1 MQSLAR
7 ASFAPRSLAPARAA
21 RRTVS
26 VRASGR
32 RATHGC
38 DHASVNPTAGAT
50 PAGPIPPLPCHLTSA
65 LPAAAGAI
73 NPDIKKDV
81 EKVVDSV
88 VVPADLG
95 GKPQVLRCGRQGRE
109 LGQLSIRSS

>member
-26 VRASGR
+26 VRASG
-32 RATHGC
+32 
-38 DHASVNPTAGAT
+38 
-50 PAGPIPPLPCHLTSA
+50 
-65 LPAAAGAI
+65 AI

-95 GKPQVLRCGRQGRE
+95 GKPQAAYCRCW
-109 LGQLSIRSS
+109 RSKKFPLCDGSHVAHNKDTGDNVGPLLVKNE